1 MNQKVKMYCLS
12 MFQLTPTGDLHIGH
26 ARNAAVGDALANI
39 LTAAGYNVTREYYI
53 NDAGNQIT
61 NLARSIETR
70 FFEALGDNS
79 YSMPED
85 GYNGKDIIEIG
96 KDLAEKHPEIKDYSE
111 EARLKEF
118 RKLGVEYEMA
128 KLKMI
133 WQSSIRILIIGLVK
147 HLYMKKAKFLKF

>member
-1 MNQKVKMYCLS
+1 MKKAHQFGHVNESKGQNVLLEYVS
-12 MFQLTPTGDLHIGH
+12 ANPTGDLHIGH

-133 WQSSIRILIIGLVK
+133 
-147 HLYMKKAKFLKF
+147 